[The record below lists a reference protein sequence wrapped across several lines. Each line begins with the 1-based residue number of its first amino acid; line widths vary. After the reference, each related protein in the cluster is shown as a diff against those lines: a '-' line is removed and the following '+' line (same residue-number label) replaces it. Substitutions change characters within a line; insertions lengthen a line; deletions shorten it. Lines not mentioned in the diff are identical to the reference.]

1 MDATEDETMY
11 FVTLLKSLPGKYTEA
26 IRLFKNPKIPEG
38 IKIIEFL
45 GLFGEFDCVI
55 LYQSPDEEKA
65 AEFVV
70 QFGNL
75 ADPKTLVAFPVDQL
89 KWTR

>member
-1 MDATEDETMY
+1 ML
-11 FVTLLKSLPGKYTEA
+11 FVTLLKALPGKYTDA

-38 IKIIEFL
+38 IKIQEFL
-45 GLFGEFDCVI
+45 GLFGEFDCIIVFEG
-55 LYQSPDEEKA
+55 PDEERA

-75 ADPKTLVAFPVDQL
+75 ADPKTLLAFPVDKF
-89 KWTR
+89 KWTK